1 MPNKAFQS
9 MLETLA
15 AQIDI
20 LNKNGYKL
28 YDIENPDHYISGIE
42 YDGKSDKLF
51 IKFEEDKE
59 LDKREAV

>member
-15 AQIDI
+15 AQIEI

-28 YDIENPDHYISGIE
+28 YDIENPDYYISGVE
-42 YDGKSDKLF
+42 YDGESDKLF
-51 IKFEEDKE
+51 IKFEEEKE
-59 LDKREAV
+59 LGKREVV